1 MMVILKEIEK
11 KDTVVSVT
19 IPDENGGIKKVDDG
33 GLRTLRLKPVTTL
46 QPIFDKEDDK
56 YYYPLE
62 LEKFTRSKDS
72 DNLEADLLSALL
84 GATDTKHGYASSSK
98 YLLWMTYEEYL
109 TAAKD
114 LNEFY
119 EKHMTDRDTKNV
131 R

>member
-1 MMVILKEIEK
+1 MVILKEIEK
-11 KDTVVSVT
+11 KDIVVTVS

-33 GLRTLRLKPVTTL
+33 GLRTLKLTPVTTL

-62 LEKFTRSKDS
+62 LKKFTRSKK
-72 DNLEADLLSALL
+72 EPKDLISAVLSAN
-84 GATDTKHGYASSSK
+84 DTGHAYGSSSN

>member
-11 KDTVVSVT
+11 KDIVVTVS

-33 GLRTLRLKPVTTL
+33 GLRTLKLTPVTTL

-62 LEKFTRSKDS
+62 LKLFTRSKDNPKAPM
-72 DNLEADLLSALL
+72 DWMSAVL
-84 GATDTKHGYASSSK
+84 GANDTEHAYGSSSN

-119 EKHMTDRDTKNV
+119 EKHMTDRDAKK
-131 R
+131 